1 MRVVEIRKLNTQ
13 ELFQRNN
20 DLIVQKIISRGFGDK
35 IEIPESKKDDE
46 AFQRPINRRV
56 DSSII
61 NSFCFNNN

>member
-1 MRVVEIRKLNTQ
+1 MRVVKIRKLNTQ

-20 DLIVQKIISRGFGDK
+20 ELIVQNIISRGFG
-35 IEIPESKKDDE
+35 SKVEKTRQYDE

-56 DSSII
+56 DNTTI

>member
-1 MRVVEIRKLNTQ
+1 MRVVQIRKLNTQ

-20 DLIVQKIISRGFGDK
+20 SLIVQNIISRGFG
-35 IEIPESKKDDE
+35 SKVEKTKQYDE